1 MSDIRFN
8 QWLHQSGTGGV
19 SQVAS
24 GAVGVGTTNP
34 LADFYVR
41 GDAQITGILTA
52 GHIAMGSSITFGDD
66 DRAYFGDGTDMQL
79 YHNGTNSYIEN
90 GTNALNIKSYQ
101 IFLQNANGSE
111 DYLKATDGYG
121 VELYHNNN
129 KRIET
134 TGVGVTVFGTTQT
147 QQLNVSGVTTTS
159 GINLGG
165 GNISLLDRPDGS
177 NHNLFFGTGAK
188 AAMYHDG
195 TGFTLVNN
203 TGHFY
208 LGVGV
213 GSKDLYLYAQASGNV
228 LLQQNTGVRYVK
240 GVGSDASVQLFFN
253 NNEKLKTTNTGI
265 DVTGSITADD
275 LRTDNSQTFYLTTAN
290 DFRFRHTGGSE
301 RLRVDSSGRLRV
313 ASTDESADSAFDD
326 VIVGNYSGNR
336 GISILSGA
344 SSQGA
349 LGFAKNG
356 TMADGYVAYN
366 HNSTATNSSMI
377 LKSQGK
383 IQFNAGSSEKLTIA
397 SGGHV
402 TITSGSL
409 IAQNSGAGSGT
420 SQLQLQPYGTQAY
433 INHTGSSH
441 LYLRMGSSF
450 AQRFIFRNDGDLEI
464 SDGNLRVASGH
475 GIDFSATA
483 DSGGTKESELLDDYE
498 EGTFTPTFYYVS
510 GTSGVSHTTQE
521 GRYTKIGR
529 LVSIHIKMSISNI
542 GSGNNNMRVGGL
554 PFAPVNSGVS
564 YDYFNFSAV
573 VGMNIGSGRVP
584 FAQLEDYGGGGRIT
598 MYSYDYS
605 SSSNYSE
612 INSSHLSNGLNFG
625 MTGTY
630 VTS

>member
-1 MSDIRFN
+1 MHFQGYN
-8 QWLHQSGTGGV
+8 N
-19 SQVAS
+19 
-24 GAVGVGTTNP
+24 AVGVVDKFVVTTRGRVGVNTDNP
-34 LADFYVR
+34 QRELHVKPSDNNSA
-41 GDAQITGILTA
+41 TA
-52 GHIAMGSSITFGDD
+52 VPG
-66 DRAYFGDGTDMQL
+66 
-79 YHNGTNSYIEN
+79 YIRIE
-90 GTNALNIKSYQ
+90 G
-101 IFLQNANGSE
+101 NGS
-111 DYLKATDGYG
+111 DQAAIL
-121 VELYHNNN
+121 ELYHT
-129 KRIET
+129 R
-134 TGVGVTVFGTTQT
+134 
-147 QQLNVSGVTTTS
+147 
-159 GINLGG
+159 
-165 GNISLLDRPDGS
+165 GN
-177 NHNLFFGTGAK
+177 
-188 AAMYHDG
+188 
-195 TGFTLVNN
+195 
-203 TGHFY
+203 
-208 LGVGV
+208 
-213 GSKDLYLYAQASGNV
+213 
-228 LLQQNTGVRYVK
+228 
-240 GVGSDASVQLFFN
+240 GSDKWPSSIHTIDAGLTFRVATGN
-253 NNEKLKTTNTGI
+253 NGSPQEKVRI
-265 DVTGSITADD
+265 
-275 LRTDNSQTFYLTTAN
+275 
-290 DFRFRHTGGSE
+290 
-301 RLRVDSSGRLRV
+301 DSSGRLRV
-313 ASTDESADSAFDD
+313 ASTTESADGAFDD

-336 GISILSGA
+336 GISILSGS

-383 IQFNAGSSEKLTIA
+383 IQFNAGSTEKLRIDA
-397 SGGHV
+397 DGHV
-402 TITSGSL
+402 TVTDGSL

-420 SQLQLQPYGTQAY
+420 SQLQLQPYGTQGY

-483 DSGGTKESELLDDYE
+483 DSGGTKENELLDDYE

-510 GTSGVSHTTQE
+510 GTSNVSYTTQE

-529 LVSIHIKMSISNI
+529 LVSISIKMSISNI

-584 FAQLEDYGGGGRIT
+584 FAQLEDYGGGGRVT